1 MERPTVKGLTNAMS
15 LGESITAKT
24 ACHAPSEVVGQ
35 VEVGMQCSLPL
46 ADKSVGCSLK
56 AWSVS
61 RSMQTTEAVDQSS
74 STSGRH
80 HDFSLTVKHK
90 ELQPNRH
97 NHRDRCDYATTS
109 LPALIILKRKHRGGE
124 RHRQD
129 SICPRLASASEIP
142 SLHSPITEPED
153 RVTDTPWALPS
164 LFHFFFSFPRFA
176 GLACELLHLSCFT
189 QYMILHGQHKNT

>member
-109 LPALIILKRKHRGGE
+109 LPALIILKRKHRGASSHGCNVKKSEGPAEEDDNDE
-124 RHRQD
+124 RGSSGSSAAKHEHNLRGANEPVPED
-129 SICPRLASASEIP
+129 DNNTRASADDD
-142 SLHSPITEPED
+142 SLLYAGD
-153 RVTDTPWALPS
+153 
-164 LFHFFFSFPRFA
+164 FA
-176 GLACELLHLSCFT
+176 
-189 QYMILHGQHKNT
+189 